1 MSLANYQMKKT
12 LEKILERL
20 EALEDERMTSETGRS
35 RRNSSSRS
43 KSRPEKKG
51 RSINQIRNGK
61 G

>member
-1 MSLANYQMKKT
+1 MSLANNQMERT

-20 EALEDERMTSETGRS
+20 EALEDERMSSETGRS

-43 KSRPEKKG
+43 KSRPKIKG